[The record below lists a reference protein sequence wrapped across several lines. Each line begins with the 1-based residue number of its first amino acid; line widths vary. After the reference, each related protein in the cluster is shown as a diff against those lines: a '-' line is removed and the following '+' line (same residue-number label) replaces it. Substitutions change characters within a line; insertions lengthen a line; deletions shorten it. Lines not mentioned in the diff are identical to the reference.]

1 VAIMRVTI
9 NATASIL
16 LVVFALAL
24 LSPIAFAA
32 DADAG
37 KRLAQARCA
46 PCHSLEADQHRQIAD
61 APPFELIARKFG
73 DNPDILAFALLDP
86 HPRMNVTLT
95 RRETQDIA
103 AYISTLAK

>member
-1 VAIMRVTI
+1 MAIMRVTI

-24 LSPIAFAA
+24 LSTIAFAA

-37 KRLAQARCA
+37 KRLAQVRCA
-46 PCHSLEADQHRQIAD
+46 SCHSIEAGQHRQIAD

-103 AYISTLAK
+103 TYISTLAK